1 MAQTSTWCTTLSR
14 RRSNPPQVLRAV
26 WLESSSMQT
35 WHWEGRAPSQR
46 STADGTILSPLPY
59 NLYRLYTLSY
69 GRTGSSIRYFLWRNT
84 REVNTMSNEPSSTS
98 EQAAT
103 LSARVFALVRACP
116 VGRVTTYGA
125 LAKAVGYPRGARM
138 VGWIMNETPEGVPA
152 QRVINSK
159 GELSGSWAF
168 GSPDLMRQLLENEGI
183 IFSEDGRVDLKRY
196 GWEPMRD
203 LSSEELQGILDDAS
217 NIPVNASERLLYLMR
232 NDPAS
237 PLRGT
242 EDPP

>member
-1 MAQTSTWCTTLSR
+1 MTNDQSPTPEQATTLSA
-14 RRSNPPQVLRAV
+14 Q
-26 WLESSSMQT
+26 
-35 WHWEGRAPSQR
+35 
-46 STADGTILSPLPY
+46 
-59 NLYRLYTLSY
+59 
-69 GRTGSSIRYFLWRNT
+69 
-84 REVNTMSNEPSSTS
+84 
-98 EQAAT
+98 
-103 LSARVFALVRACP
+103 VFALVCACP

-183 IFSEDGRVDLKRY
+183 VFSEDGRVDLKRY

-203 LSSEELQGILDDAS
+203 LSDEELRNIVATANDMQYKAS
-217 NIPVNASERLLYLMR
+217 GKLVSLMQT
-232 NDPAS
+232 DPAS
-237 PLRGT
+237 PLRS
-242 EDPP
+242 E